1 MAFYSACTSMKIAK
15 QLVTGRGP
23 VLPANAA
30 QRAAALTAVLRR
42 GLACLD
48 G

>member
-1 MAFYSACTSMKIAK
+1 MKIAK

-23 VLPANAA
+23 LLAEHGRAP
-30 QRAAALTAVLRR
+30 AAALTAVLRR
-42 GLACLD
+42 GSACLA